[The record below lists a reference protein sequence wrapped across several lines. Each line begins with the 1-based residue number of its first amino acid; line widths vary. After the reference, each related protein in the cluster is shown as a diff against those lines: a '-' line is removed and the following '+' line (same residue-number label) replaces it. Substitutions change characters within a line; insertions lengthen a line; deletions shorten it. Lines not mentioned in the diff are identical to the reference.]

1 MEELMDFN
9 RHRGRAGPS
18 ATAHTCCMCFVT
30 QWKILR
36 RGSGCSRCM
45 LLLPWLTW
53 LNTVPVDVTRP
64 SDVLNEYNS
73 ISSTETKYNIQ
84 LTTRDNLINNYK
96 SSIATLQH
104 TMQSA
109 ELMQVITTLIIEK
122 SKVTINTAY
131 LHSLIIAEH
140 VTATKIKLTYV
151 GFRAHVKIASR
162 IVS

>member
-18 ATAHTCCMCFVT
+18 ATPHTWCMCFVT

-36 RGSGCSRCM
+36 RGSGYSRFM

-53 LNTVPVDVTRP
+53 LNTVPVDVTRS

-73 ISSTETKYNIQ
+73 ISSTETKCNIQ

-109 ELMQVITTLIIEK
+109 ELMQVITSGVLGGIRGYTPYTNLR
-122 SKVTINTAY
+122 VFLTAY
-131 LHSLIIAEH
+131 THLSDH
-140 VTATKIKLTYV
+140 K
-151 GFRAHVKIASR
+151 
-162 IVS
+162 

>member
-1 MEELMDFN
+1 MEEMMDFN
-9 RHRGRAGPS
+9 RHRGRVGPS

-36 RGSGCSRCM
+36 RGSGYSRFM

-53 LNTVPVDVTRP
+53 LNTVPVDVTRS

-122 SKVTINTAY
+122 SKVTINT
-131 LHSLIIAEH
+131 LIIAEH